1 VRLLFVC
8 PDMRTGGAERHWA
21 TLVPALRERDV
32 EAGVLCLAGEG
43 PFFGELRARGVP
55 VTSIRMRGR
64 FDLRGWRRA
73 LACAATRPD
82 VVVSR
87 GVSAQLVG
95 ARIARRAGA
104 RHVLNEHTPVRADGR
119 LAPPR
124 PHQRALTRVATRR
137 VDAVIAVSES
147 QVEPLRA
154 LGYRNITVVPN
165 GVFEADVTGVAPSP
179 ELDGDGF
186 AVLCVSGLRPEK
198 RVDVFI
204 EAVRAARREN
214 DAIRGYV
221 AGEGRED
228 AHLRALAS
236 GSGVELLGVRT
247 DARELMRAARVVC
260 LTSEAEA
267 LPMSVLEAM
276 ALERPVVATNVGG
289 TADAVVDGET
299 GFIAEPGD
307 VEAVTRALV
316 ALAAD
321 PARGAAMGA
330 AGRTRQRERF
340 DGEAMVDGYLSAL
353 GEVTGAVPRSPRR

>member
-21 TLVPALRERDV
+21 TLVPALRERGV
-32 EAGVLCLAGEG
+32 EAGVLCLTGEG
-43 PFFGELRARGVP
+43 PFYGELRGRGVP

-64 FDLRGWRRA
+64 FDLGGWRRA
-73 LACAATRPD
+73 LACAATQPD
-82 VVVSR
+82 LVVSR
-87 GVSAQLVG
+87 NVSAQLVG
-95 ARIARRAGA
+95 ARIARRAGV
-104 RHVLNEHTPVRADGR
+104 RHVLNEHTPVRADGK
-119 LAPPR
+119 LVPPR

-147 QVEPLRA
+147 QVEPLSA

-165 GVFEADVTGVAPSP
+165 GVFEADVAGVAPSP
-179 ELDGDGF
+179 EFEGEGF
-186 AVLCVSGLRPEK
+186 AALCVSGLRPEK
-198 RVDVFI
+198 RIDVFI

-214 DAIRGYV
+214 AAISGYV

-228 AHLRALAS
+228 ERLAALAN
-236 GSGVELLGVRT
+236 GSGVALLGVRT
-247 DARELMRAARVVC
+247 DARELMRAASVVC

-276 ALERPVVATNVGG
+276 ALGRPVVATNVGG
-289 TADAVVDGET
+289 TADAVIDGET
-299 GFIAEPGD
+299 GFLVEPGD
-307 VEAVTRALV
+307 VEAVTWALV

-330 AGRTRQRERF
+330 AGRKRQRERF
-340 DGEAMVDGYLSAL
+340 DGEAMVDGYLAAL
-353 GEVTGAVPRSPRR
+353 KKVAGQ

>member
-1 VRLLFVC
+1 MRMLFVC

-21 TLVPALRERDV
+21 TLVPALRERGV
-32 EAGVLCLAGEG
+32 EAGVLCLTGEG

-55 VTSIRMRGR
+55 TTSIRMRGR

-73 LACAATRPD
+73 LACAATRPE

-104 RHVLNEHTPVRADGR
+104 RHVLNEHTPVTANGR
-119 LAPPR
+119 LVPPR
-124 PHQRALTRVATRR
+124 PHQRALVRAATRS
-137 VDAVIAVSES
+137 VDAVIAVSDS
-147 QVEPLRA
+147 QVEPLEA

-165 GVFEADVTGVAPSP
+165 GVFEADVANVAPSP
-179 ELDGDGF
+179 EFEGDGF
-186 AVLCVSGLRPEK
+186 AALCVSGLRPEK

-204 EAVRAARREN
+204 EAVRAARGEN
-214 DAIRGYV
+214 EAISGYV

-228 AHLRALAS
+228 ARLAALAG

-247 DARELMRAARVVC
+247 DARELMRAASVMC

-267 LPMSVLEAM
+267 SPMSVLEAM

-299 GFIAEPGD
+299 GFLAEPGD
-307 VEAVTRALV
+307 VEAVSQALV
-316 ALAAD
+316 ALAGD
-321 PARGAAMGA
+321 PARAAAMGA
-330 AGRTRQRERF
+330 AGRRRQRERF
-340 DGEAMVDGYLSAL
+340 DGEAMVDGYLGAL
-353 GEVTGAVPRSPRR
+353 REIAS

>member
-1 VRLLFVC
+1 
-8 PDMRTGGAERHWA
+8 MRTGGAERHWA
-21 TLVPALRERDV
+21 TLVPALRERGV

-55 VTSIRMRGR
+55 VSSIRMRGR
-64 FDLRGWRRA
+64 LDVAGWRRA
-73 LACAATRPD
+73 LACAATEPD

-95 ARIARRAGA
+95 ARIARRARA
-104 RHVLNEHTPVRADGR
+104 RHVLNEHTPVRTDGQ
-119 LAPPR
+119 LVPPR
-124 PHQRALTRVATRR
+124 PHQRALTRLATRG

-154 LGYRNITVVPN
+154 LGYRRISVVPN
-165 GVFEADVTGVAPSP
+165 GVFAADVADVSPSP
-179 ELDGDGF
+179 EFESDGF
-186 AVLCVSGLRPEK
+186 AALCVSGLRPEK

-204 EAVRAARREN
+204 SAVRAARQQHPE
-214 DAIRGYV
+214 ISGYV

-228 AHLRALAS
+228 GTLAALTA

-247 DARELMRAARVVC
+247 DARELMRAASAVC

-276 ALERPVVATNVGG
+276 ALGRPVIATRVGG
-289 TADAVVDGET
+289 TADAVLDGET
-299 GFIAEPGD
+299 GFLAEPGD
-307 VEAVTRALV
+307 VGAVTGALV

-321 PARGAAMGA
+321 PERAAAMGA
-330 AGRTRQRERF
+330 AGRRRQRDRF
-340 DGEAMVDGYLSAL
+340 SGEAMVDGYLEAL
-353 GEVTGAVPRSPRR
+353 QEITG

>member
-1 VRLLFVC
+1 MRLLFVC

-21 TLVPALRERDV
+21 TLVPALRERGV
-32 EAGVLCLAGEG
+32 EAGVLCLTGEG
-43 PFFGELRARGVP
+43 PFFGELRGRGVP

-64 FDLRGWRRA
+64 FDARGWRRA
-73 LACAATRPD
+73 LACAATQPD

-87 GVSAQLVG
+87 GLSAQLVG

-104 RHVLNEHTPVRADGR
+104 RHVLNEHTPVMANGK
-119 LAPPR
+119 LVPPR

-137 VDAVIAVSES
+137 VDAVIAVSDS

-154 LGYRNITVVPN
+154 LGYRDITVVSN
-165 GVFEADVTGVAPSP
+165 GVFEADIAGVAPSP
-179 ELDGDGF
+179 EFEHDGF
-186 AVLCVSGLRPEK
+186 AALCVSGLRPEK

-204 EAVRAARREN
+204 EAVRAARLEN
-214 DAIRGYV
+214 DAISGYV

-228 AHLRALAS
+228 ERLAALAT

-247 DARELMRAARVVC
+247 DARELMRAAGAVC

-276 ALERPVVATNVGG
+276 ALERPVVATSVGG

-299 GFIAEPGD
+299 GFLVEPGD
-307 VEAVTRALV
+307 AEAVTRALV

-321 PARGAAMGA
+321 PARGAAMGT
-330 AGRTRQRERF
+330 AGRRRQRERF
-340 DGEAMVDGYLSAL
+340 SGEAMVDGYMRVL
-353 GEVTGAVPRSPRR
+353 GAITAAGPRSRR

>member
-1 VRLLFVC
+1 MRLLFVC

-21 TLVPALRERDV
+21 TLVPALRERGV
-32 EAGVLCLAGEG
+32 EAGVLCLTGEG
-43 PFFGELRARGVP
+43 PFYGVLRARGVP

-64 FDLRGWRRA
+64 VDLAGWRRA
-73 LACAATRPD
+73 LACASTKPD

-87 GVSAQLVG
+87 FVSAQIVG

-104 RHVLNEHTPVRADGR
+104 RHVLNEHMPVGADGR
-119 LAPPR
+119 LVPPR
-124 PHQRALTRVATRR
+124 PHQRALTRVATRQ

-147 QVEPLRA
+147 QVEPLQK

-165 GVFEADVTGVAPSP
+165 GVFEADVADVAPSP
-179 ELDGDGF
+179 EFENDGF
-186 AVLCVSGLRPEK
+186 VALCVSGLRPEK
-198 RVDVFI
+198 RIDVFI

-214 DAIRGYV
+214 AEISGYV

-228 AHLRALAS
+228 ERLAALAR

-247 DARELMRAARVVC
+247 DARELMRAAGTVC

-276 ALERPVVATNVGG
+276 ALGRPVIATNVGG

-299 GFIAEPGD
+299 GFLTPPGHAE
-307 VEAVTRALV
+307 AAARALV
-316 ALAAD
+316 ELAGD
-321 PARGAAMGA
+321 PERGAAMGA
-330 AGRTRQRERF
+330 AGRRRQRERF
-340 DGEAMVDGYLSAL
+340 DGDAMVDGYLRAL
-353 GEVTGAVPRSPRR
+353 REIAG

>member
-1 VRLLFVC
+1 
-8 PDMRTGGAERHWA
+8 MRTGGAERHWA
-21 TLVPALRERDV
+21 TLVPALRERGV

-64 FDLRGWRRA
+64 LDVGGWRRA
-73 LACAATRPD
+73 LACAATEPD

-95 ARIARRAGA
+95 ARIARRARA
-104 RHVLNEHTPVRADGR
+104 RHVLNEHTPVRADGQ
-119 LAPPR
+119 LVPPR
-124 PHQRALTRVATRR
+124 PHQRVLTRLATLG

-154 LGYRNITVVPN
+154 LGYRGVTVVPN
-165 GVFEADVTGVAPSP
+165 GVFEADVAGVAPSP
-179 ELDGDGF
+179 EFASDGF
-186 AVLCVSGLRPEK
+186 AALCVSGLRPEK
-198 RVDVFI
+198 RVDVFVA
-204 EAVRAARREN
+204 AVRAAREEN
-214 DAIRGYV
+214 AEINGYV

-228 AHLRALAS
+228 GRLAALAA

-247 DARELMRAARVVC
+247 DVRELMRAAGAVC

-276 ALERPVVATNVGG
+276 ALGRPVIATSVGG

-299 GFIAEPGD
+299 GFLAEPGD
-307 VEAVTRALV
+307 VGAVTGALV
-316 ALAAD
+316 ALASD
-321 PARGAAMGA
+321 PGRAAAMGA
-330 AGRTRQRERF
+330 AGRRRQRERF
-340 DGEAMVDGYLSAL
+340 GGEAMVDGYVEAL
-353 GEVTGAVPRSPRR
+353 REIAG